1 MAAYHHCVRCSSSA
15 QAKAK
20 AMATTTER
28 DADLRVPSI
37 ALQDRDESARTK
49 EQAGRSGGGLASK
62 ASRLRG
68 QN

>member
-1 MAAYHHCVRCSSSA
+1 
-15 QAKAK
+15 
-20 AMATTTER
+20 MATTTER